1 MNNLPTKTDLR
12 ASTKLAC
19 EIAHTHPDR
28 LNESIHAGFYP
39 CAPKTT
45 PGKAR
50 SFGVDDIV
58 ALHLYQRF
66 MDKGMSAGAA
76 GAKACKIREF
86 MQVSPDA
93 PRVFLVDT
101 GMGSPDFRSDFDMAQ
116 NFIMIN
122 DRQSLEVVGCEMIDL
137 NWHRARIVF
146 YITDADNR
154 RVVGD

>member
-58 ALHLYQRF
+58 ALRLYQRF

-86 MQVSPDA
+86 MQISPDA
-93 PRVFLVDT
+93 AHVYMVDT
-101 GMGSPDFRSDFDMAQ
+101 DMGNPDCLAEFDTTQ
-116 NFIMIN
+116 GFIMIN
-122 DRQSLEVVGCEMIDL
+122 SKQSLEVIGCEMFDL
-137 NWHRARIVF
+137 NWHRKRVVY
-146 YITDADNR
+146 YITEADKR